1 MKDRSSIKSE
11 IRKLFD
17 SGKNEAE
24 AYNVLS
30 KSHSFCNISKKAI
43 NNWYKKFRSEE
54 RNLNDKRAVNS
65 HNELTDIFLFDLIK
79 ENPEFSNRKLAR
91 LIGVSDA
98 TIRRRKIQLKN
109 GDETANCRKKNN
121 LKFTDEFIIE
131 LVEKNPLLDMAQL
144 AKLANTSIGTISRR
158 IKQINTN
165 GERVKYVKKKYIP
178 DGFVG
183 ASPKITDEYVINLVN
198 ENPMLNS
205 YELAELANVSQTTM
219 LNYIKKTNRNGKSA
233 NYTKKDN
240 FKFTDDFLI
249 NLVEGNPNFTHEELS
264 MYTNTSSTTIMRRLK
279 QVNSNGEKVKY
290 IDKKGIGNLK
300 ITDEL
305 LTELIDRNPGLSMAE
320 LAKPVGISPKTISR
334 RLREINSNGEKIKY
348 TDKKGGKP
356 KITDEFLTD
365 LVNQNPGLSMAEL
378 AQLADVSETTISR
391 RLKKINRNGEKAKHV
406 RKKPE
411 TYSKTKFNDEF
422 LIDLINKN
430 PELSMEELANLTGV
444 SVTTISR
451 RLKEINRDGEK
462 VKYIVKKGGKS
473 KFTDEFLINLISN
486 NPDFSITE
494 LAKLARVS
502 RNTIS
507 SRIKKLISA
516 NKD

>member
-1 MKDRSSIKSE
+1 
-11 IRKLFD
+11 
-17 SGKNEAE
+17 
-24 AYNVLS
+24 
-30 KSHSFCNISKKAI
+30 
-43 NNWYKKFRSEE
+43 
-54 RNLNDKRAVNS
+54 
-65 HNELTDIFLFDLIK
+65 
-79 ENPEFSNRKLAR
+79 
-91 LIGVSDA
+91 
-98 TIRRRKIQLKN
+98 
-109 GDETANCRKKNN
+109 
-121 LKFTDEFIIE
+121 
-131 LVEKNPLLDMAQL
+131 
-144 AKLANTSIGTISRR
+144 
-158 IKQINTN
+158 
-165 GERVKYVKKKYIP
+165 
-178 DGFVG
+178 
-183 ASPKITDEYVINLVN
+183 
-198 ENPMLNS
+198 MLNS

-290 IDKKGIGNLK
+290 IDKKGVGNLK

-451 RLKEINRDGEK
+451 RLKEINRDSEK